1 MISCPI
7 FIFKP
12 NGWKDS
18 PSLKNASSMASEL
31 ARLALYLRHIVGL
44 GNVLVVEEPESHLH
58 PAA

>member
-1 MISCPI
+1 MIGYLH
-7 FIFKP
+7 FTFKP
-12 NGWKDS
+12 YGWKDS